1 MTMSNS
7 SSSKVPGWLWLIAG
21 VALGA
26 LVMFLMRLSEL
37 DPANYVKWMESPQ
50 AAAPVREIEVK
61 PEESSERRFDFYNML
76 RKTEVPITVTPAERQ
91 PDTEPE
97 MDYLLQVASF
107 RSAADANEVR
117 AELMLLNLNTWI
129 EKSQSQSSGE
139 TWHRVIV
146 GPFTSRSKMA
156 SAKQTLLS
164 NRYEALMLKRQ
175 RTD

>member
-1 MTMSNS
+1 MANS

-37 DPANYVKWMESPQ
+37 DPAFNYMQSSET
-50 AAAPVREIEVK
+50 ADGGAPTREAEAI
-61 PEESSERRFDFYNML
+61 PEEPDGRRFDFYNLL
-76 RKTEVPITVTPAERQ
+76 RKTEVPVTVKPQ
-91 PDTEPE
+91 EPSAAPQ
-97 MDYLLQVASF
+97 MDYVLQVASF

-117 AELMLLNLNTWI
+117 AELMLLNLDAWI
-129 EKSQSQSSGE
+129 ETSQSQSSGQ

-146 GPFTSRSKMA
+146 GPFSSRSKMA

-175 RTD
+175 RAE